1 MWIKI
6 CGITRYE
13 DALLAY
19 TLGAD
24 AIGFIFTESPRM
36 VSKKNIEPWI
46 QEISGIEKVGVFTT
60 EDPAYIEDIASSLG
74 LNTIQIHGKLSQA
87 QFNLLERFKIIHA
100 LKGCEEA
107 YAPPL
112 GCRILIDPSMGKG
125 ANANWASL
133 CNIKMPFILAGGLN
147 PDNVRK
153 AIKTASPMG
162 VDVSSGVEI
171 APGIKD
177 RKLIEKFIKEARK

>member
-6 CGITRYE
+6 CGITRYG
-13 DALLAY
+13 DALLAIEF
-19 TLGAD
+19 GAD
-24 AIGFIFTESPRM
+24 AIGFVFTKSPRM
-36 VSKKNIEPWI
+36 VSQKNIEPWI

-60 EDPAYIEDIASSLG
+60 ENPAYIEDIASALG
-74 LNTIQIHGKLSQA
+74 LNTIQIHGKLSQDHLK
-87 QFNLLERFKIIHA
+87 LLKRYKIIHA
-100 LKGCEEA
+100 LKKCEDV
-107 YAPPL
+107 YDPPL

-125 ANANWASL
+125 AHANWDSL
-133 CNIKMPFILAGGLN
+133 RNIKVPFILAGGLN
-147 PDNVRK
+147 PDNVRN

-177 RKLIEKFIKEARK
+177 KKLIEKFIKEARK